1 MSNKIKSLAAVAV
14 LALVAACG
22 GNDAGEVEEFVVV
35 DPVPVT
41 TEPSFSGKYN

>member
-1 MSNKIKSLAAVAV
+1 MSKSIKSFAALAV

-41 TEPSFSGKYN
+41 TEPEFTGKYK

>member
-1 MSNKIKSLAAVAV
+1 MSKSIKSLIVLPL

-22 GNDAGEVEEFVVV
+22 GNSAGEVEEFVVV

-41 TEPSFSGKYN
+41 IEPVYTGKM